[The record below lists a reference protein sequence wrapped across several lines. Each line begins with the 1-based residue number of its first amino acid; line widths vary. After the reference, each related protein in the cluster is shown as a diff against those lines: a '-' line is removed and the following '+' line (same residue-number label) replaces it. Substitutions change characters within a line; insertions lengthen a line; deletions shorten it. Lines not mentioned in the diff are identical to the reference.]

1 MAGETLTFSAAL
13 SGSRVELSDG
23 SIWRVAPDMFG
34 RLRSWTVGSAV
45 AVQEQQGNL
54 FWPLRLA
61 NLDDDSW
68 VSVTPSASRAD
79 GLGPF
84 GGSLG

>member
-1 MAGETLTFSAAL
+1 MAEEALTFSAAL

-23 SIWRVAPDMFG
+23 TIWRVAPDMFAQ
-34 RLRSWTVGSAV
+34 LRSWAAGDPV
-45 AVQEQQGNL
+45 AIQEQQANL
-54 FWPLRLA
+54 FWPQRLA
-61 NLDDDSW
+61 NLGNGSW
-68 VSVTPSASRAD
+68 VSVTSSAGRAG

>member
-1 MAGETLTFSAAL
+1 MADEALTFSAAL

-34 RLRSWTVGSAV
+34 QLRSWAAGDSV
-45 AVQEQQGNL
+45 AIQEQQGNL
-54 FWPLRLA
+54 FWPQRLA
-61 NLDDDSW
+61 NLDNASW
-68 VSVTPSASRAD
+68 VSVTPSAGRGR
-79 GLGPF
+79 GLGPL